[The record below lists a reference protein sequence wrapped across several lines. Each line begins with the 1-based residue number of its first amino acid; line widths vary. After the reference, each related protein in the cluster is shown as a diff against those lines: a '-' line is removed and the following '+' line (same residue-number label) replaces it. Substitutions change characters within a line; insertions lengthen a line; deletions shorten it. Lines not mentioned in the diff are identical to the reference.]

1 MENSIKVKLKI
12 YLSHL
17 LFLKIF
23 FILELDIFIK
33 QNRLM
38 SIKLLVRKLIHP
50 WNLDRKI
57 FLWYTNETNESEC
70 DEQAMIREDSL
81 SFGKFVWF

>member
-1 MENSIKVKLKI
+1 MSDSIKIKLKI

-23 FILELDIFIK
+23 FILDLDIFIK

-38 SIKLLVRKLIHP
+38 SIKLLVRKLIHHWNH
-50 WNLDRKI
+50 WNLDSKI
-57 FLWYTNETNESEC
+57 FL
-70 DEQAMIREDSL
+70 
-81 SFGKFVWF
+81 

>member
-38 SIKLLVRKLIHP
+38 SIKLLVRKLIHY
-50 WNLDRKI
+50 WNLDSKI
-57 FLWYTNETNESEC
+57 FL
-70 DEQAMIREDSL
+70 
-81 SFGKFVWF
+81 